1 MKNYYNILDV
11 SKNSSN
17 NEIKEKVNQLIKK
30 VKSLKISSE
39 EKKIKLNE
47 LEEAYVFLNDYHQRK
62 SLDDFLVNDS
72 SNLTNFDNL
81 SNPFTEFNSIFNNNK
96 FINDKDIFDS
106 KNSRTFY
113 QSSSFTSI
121 VNKSGNIVTE
131 EKIMTNNNGDKNE
144 SHRIIT
150 KDKDGN
156 ETIKEIPKNKSKK
169 SIKYNI

>member
-17 NEIKEKVNQLIKK
+17 NEIKEKVKQLIKK

-39 EKKIKLNE
+39 EKKFKLNE
-47 LEEAYVFLNDYHQRK
+47 LEEAYIFLNDYHKRK
-62 SLDDFLVNDS
+62 SLDIFLDDS
-72 SNLTNFDNL
+72 SNFINLDNL
-81 SNPFTEFNSIFNNNK
+81 SNPFNKFNSIFNNNK
-96 FINDKDIFDS
+96 FVNDRDILDN

-113 QSSSFTSI
+113 QSSSFTTT
-121 VNKSGNIVTE
+121 VNKSGIIVTD

>member
-1 MKNYYNILDV
+1 MKNYYNIIDV

-17 NEIKEKVNQLIKK
+17 NEIKDKTKQLIKD
-30 VKSLKISSE
+30 VKLLNISPE

-47 LEEAYVFLNDYHQRK
+47 LEEAYTFLNDYHKRK
-62 SLDDFLVNDS
+62 SLDDFLDNS
-72 SNLTNFDNL
+72 SNFINLDNL
-81 SNPFTEFNSIFNNNK
+81 SNPFNKFNSIFNNNK
-96 FINDKDIFDS
+96 FVNDSDILDN

-113 QSSSFTSI
+113 QSSSFTTI